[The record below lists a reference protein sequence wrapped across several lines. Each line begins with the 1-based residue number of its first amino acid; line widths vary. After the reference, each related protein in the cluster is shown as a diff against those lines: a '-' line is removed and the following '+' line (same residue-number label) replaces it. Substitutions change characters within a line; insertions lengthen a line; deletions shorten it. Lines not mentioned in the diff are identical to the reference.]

1 MKSLPEL
8 QDILLRLCYKED
20 IRYALVIVNRETGE
34 IRLTPTI
41 TKAIVNPKYCVLEAK
56 KRDSNYSI
64 KEITK

>member
-8 QDILLRLCYKED
+8 QDILLNQCYKED
-20 IRYALVIVNRETGE
+20 IRYALVVINRETGE
-34 IRLTPTI
+34 IGLTPT
-41 TKAIVNPKYCVLEAK
+41 TAEAIVNPKYCILEAK